1 MPVQNQ
7 PAVSSQTPTDE
18 QFTAEDRRIV
28 DEILSAYEGKRSD
41 LIPVLQRVQQTFGYL
56 GEKVIE
62 HISSQL
68 GIALSEVTGVVSFY
82 SYFTTTEPGKN
93 TIRVCLGTACYVR
106 GGKQVLE
113 DLQKQLHI
121 TVGETTA
128 DRCFSLDIGRCF
140 GACGLAPVLM
150 VNEDIHQRV
159 KATKL
164 RELIEQYTEEE
175 PHESG
180 E

>member
-1 MPVQNQ
+1 MPVQQ
-7 PAVSSQTPTDE
+7 QAQVDAATSTGEQLTTD
-18 QFTAEDRRIV
+18 DRQIV
-28 DEILSAYEGKRSD
+28 DDILSGYQGNRSD

-56 GEKVIE
+56 REEVIE
-62 HISSQL
+62 HISAHL
-68 GIALSEVTGVVSFY
+68 GIPLSEVTGVVTFY
-82 SYFTTTEPGKN
+82 SYFTTSPPGRN

-113 DLQKQLHI
+113 DLQKLLHVA
-121 TVGETTA
+121 VGETTG

-150 VNEDIHQRV
+150 VNEHIHQRV

-164 RELIEQYTEEE
+164 RELIEPYAK
-175 PHESG
+175 G
-180 E
+180 D